1 MTMHRVLLLLF
12 LAQCA
17 LARLKPRFSFSD
29 QEDAVAWSEDVLKL
43 KKQYDSKNEK
53 EALAARKEVATLSR
67 EWREEFD
74 VKWSTKLLQK
84 KLKVFTDNLW
94 YVGEKNV
101 ELAKAKSPWWVS
113 QGKFADLTF
122 SQFRREYLIE
132 DLKVPKLDF
141 DLEDLK
147 IRLFRCFDWRD
158 EDVVTAVRN
167 QGACGSC
174 WAFAAI
180 ATIESRYLIENGET
194 VDENPINLS
203 EQQLVDCVR
212 SPRRDLNND
221 RYDSGGCTG
230 GWSEEAMEYVRQ
242 HNVTYE
248 SAYPYT
254 ASNGVCNQNPLDGSS
269 PEPAMTLGGPNP
281 GWTGYSG
288 GNSTIIKSLLAVSPV
303 ANYIRVENGFQL
315 YNGGVMDTA
324 CAGQGIN
331 HATAIVGYCNSK
343 LLFGNFNYWIV
354 KNSWGT
360 RWGEDGYYR
369 IQTRRSGAGIC
380 ESQSS
385 IFQPTIPTEA

>member
-17 LARLKPRFSFSD
+17 LARLKPSFSFSD

-53 EALAARKEVATLSR
+53 EALAARKE
-67 EWREEFD
+67 
-74 VKWSTKLLQK
+74 K

-167 QGACGSC
+167 QRACGSC

-221 RYDSGGCTG
+221 RYT
-230 GWSEEAMEYVRQ
+230 
-242 HNVTYE
+242 
-248 SAYPYT
+248 
-254 ASNGVCNQNPLDGSS
+254 SNGCSGMVRGGHGVCS
-269 PEPAMTLGGPNP
+269 PA
-281 GWTGYSG
+281 
-288 GNSTIIKSLLAVSPV
+288 
-303 ANYIRVENGFQL
+303 
-315 YNGGVMDTA
+315 
-324 CAGQGIN
+324 
-331 HATAIVGYCNSK
+331 
-343 LLFGNFNYWIV
+343 
-354 KNSWGT
+354 
-360 RWGEDGYYR
+360 
-369 IQTRRSGAGIC
+369 
-380 ESQSS
+380 
-385 IFQPTIPTEA
+385 